1 MMTIIG
7 HLGQGGII
15 QTKELINYLL
25 HCHVTT
31 CNIFD
36 GRKPTKHMFNPLTF
50 DLVIWKGSI
59 NLDSQGQLSIHLQ
72 HKPCP

>member
-15 QTKELINYLL
+15 QPEELINYLFG
-25 HCHVTT
+25 CYGTT
-31 CNIFD
+31 YNAFEW
-36 GRKPTKHMFNPLTF
+36 RKPIKCMFNPLTF